1 MSIQNLIEYRHNY
14 SKTSGSLYQFCNN
27 EPNNTIKD
35 FESFKSKSKFIDNT
49 DNEGIINAKKAVP
62 LKFVS
67 NLWRTLEMHLINYEI
82 DSNSF

>member
-14 SKTSGSLYQFCNN
+14 SKTSGSLYQFCNS

-49 DNEGIINAKKAVP
+49 DNESIINAKEAVP

-67 NLWRTLEMHLINYEI
+67 NLWRTLEVHLINYEI
-82 DSNSF
+82 DSNLF